1 MSGQRRHAAIGLV
14 LLLVLTG
21 CFETP
26 VHERLEISFR
36 DDAPMVVRAEVAFA
50 EDPPEEAVRDRLR
63 LVRQE
68 YLDMRDAWTRRFE
81 RLDARYETYGW
92 ERSQGELVGVTRT
105 AIASPERLSD
115 LFYDTSIRA
124 DYVERDGV
132 ADLTLY
138 AGSSQ
143 RATREQER
151 EFRDSVDQFSR
162 DVTAYFH
169 AMDAVYD
176 YLDREPDRAVVIFA
190 ALVGEDGDW
199 ESPDED
205 ETALLEQVTDATD
218 RVMSVLATSQSRAW
232 SFEEISSLVND
243 PFPAEVVVLPGGE
256 ILELEGFER
265 DEATG
270 GIRVPKVSLW
280 AAFES
285 LRGRWL
291 SPDPLVSLVE
301 AGRTEG
307 PALSPESMAAEAR
320 LSRPPA
326 DWKEVRTELMS
337 RLTPASTY
345 RARWIVKRGTGHESR

>member
-1 MSGQRRHAAIGLV
+1 MHPHRQTILILTSAI
-14 LLLVLTG
+14 LLAG

-36 DDAPMVVRAEVAFA
+36 DDAPMVVRAEVNFA

-68 YLDMRDAWTRRFE
+68 YLDLRDPWTRRFE
-81 RLDARYETYGW
+81 RLDARYETYSW
-92 ERSQGELVGVTRT
+92 ERSQGEPVRVARSAT
-105 AIASPERLSD
+105 ATPHRLSD
-115 LFYDTSIRA
+115 LFYDTSVRA
-124 DYVERDGV
+124 AYDERDGV
-132 ADLTLY
+132 ADLALY
-138 AGSSQ
+138 AGASQ

-162 DVTAYFH
+162 DVTSYFR

-176 YLDREPDRAVVIFA
+176 YLDREPDRAVVVFA

-199 ESPDED
+199 ESPNED
-205 ETALLEQVTDATD
+205 EAALLEQVTDATD
-218 RVMSVLATSQSRAW
+218 RVMSVLATSPSRAW

-243 PFPAEVVVLPGGE
+243 PFPAEVVILPAGE

-265 DEATG
+265 DEASG
-270 GIRVPKVSLW
+270 GIRVPRVSLW

-291 SPDPLVSLVE
+291 SPDPLVALVE

-307 PALSPESMAAEAR
+307 PSLSPETMASEAR
-320 LSRPPA
+320 LSRPPG
-326 DWKEVRTELMS
+326 DWNEVRTELMS